1 MQLHAQTRLGTIIP
15 LICLFLIV
23 VLGACGGQV
32 SLQTY
37 KGNGYTIGYPQDW
50 TLNNQAQNQGQQ
62 ATFFAKQDNTAR
74 LGIEID
80 DNPQGASAD
89 SVIDLATQNGN
100 TAAKLKDIQ
109 QHQISATAQFAGE
122 TWLQR
127 AFDGTNAQGVKVTL
141 VYLLANHKAGSTMKI
156 FVIVFA
162 ATANS
167 FDQANTDFFQPMTK
181 SFAFT
186 S

>member
-1 MQLHAQTRLGTIIP
+1 MQLHARTRLGTIIP

-23 VLGACGGQV
+23 VLVACGGPV

-50 TLNNQAQNQGQQ
+50 TLNNQAQQV
-62 ATFFAKQDNTAR
+62 TSFVKQDNTAR
-74 LGIEID
+74 LAIEID

-89 SVIDLATQNGN
+89 SIIDVATQNGN
-100 TAAKLKDIQ
+100 KAAKLKDIQ
-109 QHQISATAQFAGE
+109 QHQISATAQFAGQ

-156 FVIVFA
+156 FVIAFA
-162 ATANS
+162 ATADS

>member
-1 MQLHAQTRLGTIIP
+1 MQLYARTRLGTLIP
-15 LICLFLIV
+15 LSCLFLIV
-23 VLGACGGQV
+23 VLVACGGPV

-50 TLNNQAQNQGQQ
+50 TLKNQGRVT
-62 ATFFAKQDNTAR
+62 TFSKQDTTAV
-74 LGIEID
+74 LAIEID

-89 SVIDLATQNGN
+89 SVIDIATQNGN
-100 TAAKLKDIQ
+100 KSGNLKDVQ
-109 QHQISATAQFAGE
+109 PHQISATAQFGGE

-127 AFDGTNAQGVKVTL
+127 AFDATNAHGVKITI
-141 VYLLANHKAGSTMKI
+141 VYLLANHQAGSTMKI

-162 ATANS
+162 APVDG